1 MDHFIGT
8 VALIGI
14 VIVVAAL
21 LSGAVERSG
30 VPIVAVFLALGAAL
44 GPWGL
49 GIANIGL
56 ESSLLR
62 AVATLA
68 LALVLFSDAVTLDY
82 KEVRSRR
89 RLVWRLLGPGTIA
102 PAILIALAGWAL
114 LGISVPAA
122 AILGAALASTDPV
135 LLRSVLRSRALPG
148 PARVALRL
156 ESGMNDAL
164 LLPVVILAM
173 VLEHGVTPGQSGIA
187 TLLIHRAVGLFLLG
201 PALGALVGLVGIV
214 VLGRVRG
221 GIGVRRDYES
231 LYALGLAFTAY
242 AVAES
247 VDGSGF
253 LAAFTAGLLVA
264 AQDIELCD
272 CFLEYGEATAEMLLL
287 LTFVALGMS
296 VIWSG
301 LGVIDV
307 RTIVF
312 AAVALAARTV
322 VLLPMLKGVGLTTRE
337 RRLIALFGPRGLSSL
352 LFTLLPVF
360 AGVPGAGYLFAV
372 ACLVVLL
379 SVLLHGSGM
388 ALFLRA
394 SHRERKR
401 AQDGATVSA
410 PPAQAPAAQVPTA
423 SVAQAHV
430 APSEKAAE
438 GASDVAAPAPD
449 RITIPEVQAL
459 LSRGEDVLPVDSRA
473 DRSYRASELQAR
485 GAVRLPPE
493 DPVRDAT
500 EMRLSRHA
508 TLVVYC
514 A

>member
-1 MDHFIGT
+1 
-8 VALIGI
+8 GI

-49 GIANIGL
+49 GLANIDL
-56 ESSLLR
+56 DSSVLR
-62 AVATLA
+62 SVATLA
-68 LALVLFSDAVTLDY
+68 LALVLFSDAVTLDL
-82 KEVRSRR
+82 KEIRSRR
-89 RLVWRLLGPGTIA
+89 WLVWRLLGPGTLA
-102 PAILIALAGWAL
+102 PAVVIALAAWGL
-114 LGISVPAA
+114 LGVSVPAA

-148 PARVALRL
+148 PTRVALRL
-156 ESGMNDAL
+156 ESGMNDAV
-164 LLPVVILAM
+164 LLPIVILAM
-173 VLEHGVTPGQSGIA
+173 VIEQGGTPAQGSVA
-187 TLLIHRAVGLFLLG
+187 TLLVHRAVGLFLLG
-201 PALGALVGLVGIV
+201 PALGALVGFVGII

-307 RTIVF
+307 RTIAF
-312 AAVALAARTV
+312 AVVALAARTV

-394 SHRERKR
+394 SHRGRMR
-401 AQDGATVSA
+401 AQDAATVSA
-410 PPAQAPAAQVPTA
+410 PPAQAPAVNALPTPAASIQAAPRAKGAQ
-423 SVAQAHV
+423 
-430 APSEKAAE
+430 
-438 GASDVAAPAPD
+438 DVAADAAALSPD
-449 RITIPEVQAL
+449 RITIPEAQAL
-459 LSRGEDVLPVDSRA
+459 LARGEDVVLVDSRA

>member
-1 MDHFIGT
+1 
-8 VALIGI
+8 
-14 VIVVAAL
+14 
-21 LSGAVERSG
+21 
-30 VPIVAVFLALGAAL
+30 
-44 GPWGL
+44 
-49 GIANIGL
+49 
-56 ESSLLR
+56 
-62 AVATLA
+62 
-68 LALVLFSDAVTLDY
+68 
-82 KEVRSRR
+82 
-89 RLVWRLLGPGTIA
+89 
-102 PAILIALAGWAL
+102 
-114 LGISVPAA
+114 
-122 AILGAALASTDPV
+122 
-135 LLRSVLRSRALPG
+135 
-148 PARVALRL
+148 
-156 ESGMNDAL
+156 MNDAL

-173 VLEHGVTPGQSGIA
+173 VIEMRGAPAQGGIA

-201 PALGALVGLVGIV
+201 PALGALVGWVGIV

-401 AQDGATVSA
+401 AQDGPAVSE
-410 PPAQAPAAQVPTA
+410 PPAEAAAGESGIPAP
-423 SVAQAHV
+423 
-430 APSEKAAE
+430 
-438 GASDVAAPAPD
+438 GPD
-449 RITIPEVQAL
+449 RITIPEVQAM

-473 DRSYRASELQAR
+473 DRSFRASELQAR

>member
-1 MDHFIGT
+1 
-8 VALIGI
+8 
-14 VIVVAAL
+14 
-21 LSGAVERSG
+21 
-30 VPIVAVFLALGAAL
+30 
-44 GPWGL
+44 
-49 GIANIGL
+49 
-56 ESSLLR
+56 
-62 AVATLA
+62 
-68 LALVLFSDAVTLDY
+68 
-82 KEVRSRR
+82 
-89 RLVWRLLGPGTIA
+89 
-102 PAILIALAGWAL
+102 
-114 LGISVPAA
+114 
-122 AILGAALASTDPV
+122 
-135 LLRSVLRSRALPG
+135 
-148 PARVALRL
+148 
-156 ESGMNDAL
+156 
-164 LLPVVILAM
+164 
-173 VLEHGVTPGQSGIA
+173 
-187 TLLIHRAVGLFLLG
+187 
-201 PALGALVGLVGIV
+201 
-214 VLGRVRG
+214 
-221 GIGVRRDYES
+221 
-231 LYALGLAFTAY
+231 
-242 AVAES
+242 
-247 VDGSGF
+247 
-253 LAAFTAGLLVA
+253 
-264 AQDIELCD
+264 
-272 CFLEYGEATAEMLLL
+272 MLLL

-394 SHRERKR
+394 SHRERKQ
-401 AQDGATVSA
+401 AADGAAASE
-410 PPAQAPAAQVPTA
+410 PPG
-423 SVAQAHV
+423 
-430 APSEKAAE
+430 KAADGVSE
-438 GASDVAAPAPD
+438 AAAPGPD
-449 RITIPEVQAL
+449 RITISEVQAM

-473 DRSYRASELQAR
+473 DRSFRASELQAR

-493 DPVRDAT
+493 DPVRDAM